1 MVTKDV
7 IRDPLAAWIYAV
19 IPIFYTD
26 TFSRLGES
34 IFQSAMQNGES
45 ICPIYAQFFELD
57 LKINISL
64 FTKYEINVLVCQRP
78 TEKHRLDDR
87 HGSPFCLPTPYKSL
101 K

>member
-1 MVTKDV
+1 MANDA
-7 IRDPLAAWIYAV
+7 IRDPPAAWPYTV

-26 TFSRLGES
+26 TLSRLGES
-34 IFQSAMQNGES
+34 IFQSAMQIGQN

-78 TEKHRLDDR
+78 PEKHRLDDR
-87 HGSPFCLPTPYKSL
+87 HGSPFCLPTPYKLL